1 MPTPASWTKEA
12 AKILD
17 RENRRMTTDKPATA
31 AGRAAC
37 SMTCCVVWTIPSW
50 PNPDPAEAILAIEA
64 EAAADQS
71 GLRAALEPLFGWGR
85 DAFYINRLREEVA
98 ELEQAIAE
106 RQEPRRV
113 WNEAADVANFA
124 AMLADRYE
132 ARAAAAEATR

>member
-1 MPTPASWTKEA
+1 MSTAKEERA
-12 AKILD
+12 LVERLGKAQIAKLAVHSDD
-17 RENRRMTTDKPATA
+17 REHWR
-31 AGRAAC
+31 
-37 SMTCCVVWTIPSW
+37 
-50 PNPDPAEAILAIEA
+50 E
-64 EAAADQS
+64 
-71 GLRAALEPLFGWGR
+71 WGR

-132 ARAAAAEATR
+132 ARAAAAEDTR